1 MRLARFTAA
10 ALVAAVIAVLTS
22 GPAWAHNSLT
32 KAVPDKN
39 STVKQRPEQVEL
51 TFLQKVDPKLLT
63 IGVTDAQKQKVPL
76 ATPKAKGKVG
86 TVAFSEPLTNGVY
99 TVTYQ
104 VVSLDG
110 HEVKGSYKFTL
121 NDPSATTPPT
131 TAPTTPPAA
140 APASIEATVAGLAD
154 VDRMTAPVCGRSSRA
169 LRQCWCSGAPRSSRC
184 DGAGPAKYHMA
195 CGNALLLPV
204 NH

>member
-1 MRLARFTAA
+1 MRFARFTAA
-10 ALVAAVIAVLTS
+10 ALVPAIIAVLIS

-39 STVKQRPEQVEL
+39 STVQQRPEQVEL
-51 TFLQKVDPKLLT
+51 TFLQKVDPKQLA

-76 ATPKAKGKVG
+76 AAPTAKGKVA
-86 TVAFSEPLTNGVY
+86 TAAFSEPLTNGVY

-121 NDPSATTPPT
+121 NDPSATIPPSAQPISST
-131 TAPTTPPAA
+131 EAIVPSSSSSPDEGIGLWPIVAGIAALLVLGAA
-140 APASIEATVAGLAD
+140 AFFAM
-154 VDRMTAPVCGRSSRA
+154 RRSKIS
-169 LRQCWCSGAPRSSRC
+169 
-184 DGAGPAKYHMA
+184 
-195 CGNALLLPV
+195 
-204 NH
+204 

>member
-10 ALVAAVIAVLTS
+10 ALVAAVIAVLAA

-39 STVKQRPEQVEL
+39 STVRQRPEQVEL
-51 TFLQKVDPKLLT
+51 TFLQKVDPKQLS
-63 IGVTDAQKQKVPL
+63 IAVTDAQKRKVPL
-76 ATPKAKGKVG
+76 TAAKAKGKVG
-86 TVAFSEPLTNGVY
+86 TAGFSEPLINGVY

-121 NDPSATTPPT
+121 NDPEATPPPSL
-131 TAPTTPPAA
+131 APTTPAPTPSTAPTVAIVPAA
-140 APASIEATVAGLAD
+140 SSSSDDGIGLWPIVAGIAALA
-154 VDRMTAPVCGRSSRA
+154 VLVGAA
-169 LRQCWCSGAPRSSRC
+169 LVVLRRRRVS
-184 DGAGPAKYHMA
+184 
-195 CGNALLLPV
+195 
-204 NH
+204 

>member
-1 MRLARFTAA
+1 MERMRLARFTAA
-10 ALVAAVIAVLTS
+10 ALVAAVIAVLFS

-51 TFLQKVDPKLLT
+51 TFLQKVDPKQLT
-63 IGVTDAQKQKVPL
+63 IGVTDAQKRKVPL

-121 NDPSATTPPT
+121 NDPAATTPPT
-131 TAPTTPPAA
+131 TAPATTPPAA
-140 APASIEATVAGLAD
+140 APASIEATVAASE
-154 VDRMTAPVCGRSSRA
+154 TSAE
-169 LRQCWCSGAPRSSRC
+169 
-184 DGAGPAKYHMA
+184 DGAGLWPIIAGIGLVA
-195 CGNALLLPV
+195 VLAGAAIFALRRRRTS
-204 NH
+204 